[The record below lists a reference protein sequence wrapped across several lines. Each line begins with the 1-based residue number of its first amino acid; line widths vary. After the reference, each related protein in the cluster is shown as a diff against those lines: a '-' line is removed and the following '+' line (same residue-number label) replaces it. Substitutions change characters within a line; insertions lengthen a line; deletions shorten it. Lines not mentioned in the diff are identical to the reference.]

1 MNQSDFVEFVDLLTQ
16 RWPFYKVN
24 EERQKKLWAMFRDFP
39 LSTLRTAVHKYDLAN
54 PDANFQSFK
63 LKELLT
69 FCFDEQQTAGDTM
82 QWSPCDEG
90 MLVHHIWAANA
101 MGEPP
106 DELNFV
112 TEQLGKPQMPSDW
125 QRKEATH
132 KLRELGAKPIS
143 VVMRTQE
150 ETNVAYNKFLRA
162 AASQVPASAK
172 REPNTETYSE
182 RARRLNAATK

>member
-1 MNQSDFVEFVDLLTQ
+1 
-16 RWPFYKVN
+16 
-24 EERQKKLWAMFRDFP
+24 
-39 LSTLRTAVHKYDLAN
+39 
-54 PDANFQSFK
+54 
-63 LKELLT
+63 
-69 FCFDEQQTAGDTM
+69 
-82 QWSPCDEG
+82 
-90 MLVHHIWAANA
+90 